1 MRFPAVTRMDSI
13 FWGRSMNLRH
23 LRCFI
28 AVGEE
33 LHFGRAA
40 RRLHVEQ
47 SPLSR
52 TIRQLEADL
61 GVTLLERMPRGVCL
75 TPAGQV
81 FLEEARRVLLKL
93 EQARTKTRAVAAGRQ
108 GTLRIA
114 LAGGVG
120 WARLATLL
128 ALCREEAPEV
138 GIRLFEAPLQQVLG
152 GLGHDLYDAALA
164 MAGEMEAG
172 MVAMPLWQD
181 PLVAVIPA
189 RHPLLVHKRVPL
201 QEVVRYP
208 LVLRHPQACEEW
220 SRQCERLLRLVETPP
235 IVAEY
240 VTTHSLMLALVAAG
254 YGVGFSTAAQLMTC
268 QPVDL
273 IVRPVD
279 DESAA
284 LTTYLLYPEGT
295 LSESLRHFIDR
306 AQRVGHMPLDTQ
318 RPP

>member
-1 MRFPAVTRMDSI
+1 
-13 FWGRSMNLRH
+13 MNLRH
-23 LRCFI
+23 LRCFV

-61 GVTLLERMPRGVCL
+61 GVTLLERMPRSVCL

-81 FLEEARRVLLKL
+81 FLEEARRVLLTL
-93 EQARTKTRAVAAGRQ
+93 EQARTKARAVAAGLQ

-114 LAGGVG
+114 LTGCVG
-120 WARLATLL
+120 QVRLPALL

-138 GIRLFEAPLQQVLG
+138 GVRLFEAPLPQVVG
-152 GLGHDLYDAALA
+152 GLGNDLYDGALA
-164 MAGEMEAG
+164 MASVMESG
-172 MVAMPLWQD
+172 VVALSLWQD
-181 PLVAVIPA
+181 PLVVVIPA
-189 RHPLLVHKRVPL
+189 RHPLLEHKRVPL
-201 QEVVRYP
+201 EEVVRYP
-208 LVLRHPQACEEW
+208 LVLFDSQACEEC
-220 SRQCERLLRLVETPP
+220 SRQFERLLRLAEMLP

-254 YGVGFSTAAQLMTC
+254 YGIGFSSAAHVPTC
-268 QPVDL
+268 RQAEL
-273 IVRPVD
+273 IFRPLD
-279 DESAA
+279 EESAV
-284 LTTYLLYPEGT
+284 LTTYLLHPEGT

-306 AQRVGHMPLDTQ
+306 AQRVGHMTLDTQ
-318 RPP
+318 RTP

>member
-1 MRFPAVTRMDSI
+1 
-13 FWGRSMNLRH
+13 MNLRH

-28 AVGEE
+28 AVAEE

-61 GVTLLERMPRGVCL
+61 GVTLLERTPRGVRL

-81 FLEEARRVLLKL
+81 FLEEARRVLLTL
-93 EQARTKTRAVAAGRQ
+93 EQAQTMARAVAAGHR

-120 WARLATLL
+120 RTRLSALL

-138 GIRLFEAPLQQVLG
+138 GIRLFEAPLSQVVG
-152 GLGHDLYDAALA
+152 GLGNDLYDAAFA
-164 MAGEMEAG
+164 MAGEMAAG
-172 MVAMPLWQD
+172 VVARPVWQD
-181 PLVAVIPA
+181 PLVVAIPA
-189 RHPLLVHKRVPL
+189 RHPLLAHKRVPL
-201 QEVVRYP
+201 DEVVGYP
-208 LVLRHPQACEEW
+208 LVLCHPQVCQEC

-235 IVAEY
+235 VVAEY

-254 YGVGFSTAAQLMTC
+254 YGVGFSTAAHAVACRQAD
-268 QPVDL
+268 V
-273 IVRPVD
+273 IVRPL
-279 DESAA
+279 DEDSAA
-284 LTTYLLYPEGT
+284 LTTYLLHAEGAM
-295 LSESLRHFIDR
+295 SEPLRHFIDR
-306 AQRVGHMPLDTQ
+306 VQRVGHMPLDTQ
-318 RPP
+318 RLE

>member
-1 MRFPAVTRMDSI
+1 
-13 FWGRSMNLRH
+13 MNLRH
-23 LRCFI
+23 LRCFV

-61 GVTLLERMPRGVCL
+61 GVTLLERMPRSVCL

-81 FLEEARRVLLKL
+81 FLEEARRVLLTL
-93 EQARTKTRAVAAGRQ
+93 EQARTKARAVAAGLQ

-114 LAGGVG
+114 LTGCVG
-120 WARLATLL
+120 QVRLPALL

-138 GIRLFEAPLQQVLG
+138 GVRLFEAPLPQVVG
-152 GLGHDLYDAALA
+152 GLGNDLYDGALA
-164 MAGEMEAG
+164 MASVMESG
-172 MVAMPLWQD
+172 VVALSLWQD
-181 PLVAVIPA
+181 PLVVVIPA
-189 RHPLLVHKRVPL
+189 RHPLLEHKRVPL
-201 QEVVRYP
+201 KEVVRYP
-208 LVLRHPQACEEW
+208 LVLFDPQACEEC
-220 SRQCERLLRLVETPP
+220 SRQFERLLRLAEMLP

-254 YGVGFSTAAQLMTC
+254 YGIGLSSAAHVPTC
-268 QPVDL
+268 RQAEL
-273 IVRPVD
+273 IFRPLD
-279 DESAA
+279 EESAV
-284 LTTYLLYPEGT
+284 LTTYLLHPEGT

-306 AQRVGHMPLDTQ
+306 AQRVGHMTLDTQ
-318 RPP
+318 RTP